1 MQKITI
7 DLPAADQRVDLP
19 AGQWNRLKEWMEKT
33 GIEFTELP
41 PDETALPTS
50 ETTSIVYR
58 ITGNHEKV
66 LDFLEH
72 DENTSL

>member
-7 DLPAADQRVDLP
+7 DLPAANRHIDLP
-19 AGQWNRLKEWMEKT
+19 ADQWDRLKERMEAMDIAYK
-33 GIEFTELP
+33 ELP

-50 ETTSIVYR
+50 EETSVVYR

-66 LDFLEH
+66 LDFLER
-72 DENTSL
+72 